1 MDQPAHRHRQDRAQ
15 QQHRDDDRDTLPTP
29 GELSE
34 ELLAQAVVAALK
46 QGASW
51 AQIGA
56 HLGVPDPCA
65 PPHGGC
71 SDLQWQNAIVEHQN
85 ARAQRIHPTDMPAP
99 RTTES

>member
-1 MDQPAHRHRQDRAQ
+1 MDQPVHRHRQDRAQ

-34 ELLAQAVVAALK
+34 ELLARAVVDALK

-65 PPHGGC
+65 RHGGC
-71 SDLQWQNAIVEHQN
+71 SDLQWQDAIVEYEN
-85 ARAQRIHPTDMPAP
+85 VRAARIHPT
-99 RTTES
+99 ESTVPPTGES

>member
-1 MDQPAHRHRQDRAQ
+1 M
-15 QQHRDDDRDTLPTP
+15 
-29 GELSE
+29 SE